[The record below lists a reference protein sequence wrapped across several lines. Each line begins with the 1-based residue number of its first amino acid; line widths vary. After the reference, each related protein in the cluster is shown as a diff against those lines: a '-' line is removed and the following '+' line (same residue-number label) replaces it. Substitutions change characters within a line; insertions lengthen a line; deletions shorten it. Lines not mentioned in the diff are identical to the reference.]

1 MAHRRN
7 IASEMLPEGAAL
19 TRAAAGIGM
28 RFAVEPE
35 RNANIEDTLLAASV
49 EGMERDDLRL
59 LAVLVTW
66 LDVHSPWLNAD
77 RLVRLVAQAE
87 SQRVRALWAAIAA
100 WKSSDQRLRRLSKLH
115 RGLPVPL
122 LRAGS
127 KFQLARSGEDPRFTG
142 TALEVPAQV
151 LRARP
156 ADVLST
162 AELARQHAA
171 YRWRVIIGPT
181 YRADMWAEL
190 ERRPALSAAE
200 LARRCYGSFSTAWH
214 VRRDRAALTS

>member
-7 IASEMLPEGAAL
+7 IAPEVLAEGTAL

-35 RNANIEDTLLAASV
+35 KNANIEDTIFAASV
-49 EGMERDDLRL
+49 EGMERDDLRM

-66 LDVHSPWLNAD
+66 LDVHSAWINAD
-77 RLVRLVAQAE
+77 RLIRLVASAE
-87 SQRVRALWAAIAA
+87 SPRVRAFWAAIAA
-100 WKSSDQRLRRLSKLH
+100 WKNTDQRLRRVSKLH
-115 RGLPVPL
+115 RGAPLPL

-127 KFQLARSGEDPRFTG
+127 KFQLARSGEDPRFAG
-142 TALEVPAQV
+142 TALEVPSQV
-151 LRARP
+151 LRARGT
-156 ADVLST
+156 DVLST
-162 AELARQHAA
+162 AELARQHSA
-171 YRWRVIIGPT
+171 YRWRAIIGPT

-190 ERRPALSAAE
+190 ERHPALSAAE
-200 LARRCYGSFSTAWH
+200 LARHCYGSFSTAWH